1 MTESESET
9 KPLVSAVVTTHNRAD
24 LLPRALDSVAVQSY
38 PNIEL
43 IVVDDGSVDET
54 PEVVK
59 KYENQLPMKYIRLE
73 ESHGA
78 SRARNRGIK
87 EAGGEFVAGLDDD
100 DKWHEDRIADL
111 QSAYS
116 DDYAC
121 VTSDVTMIYPD
132 GSATWR
138 KEKIIDLDTLL
149 FTNQVGNQVLVKRR
163 RLLDVGGFDPHLKAA
178 QDYDLWVRLCAAYG
192 PILNVKKSLQ
202 SVHMDH
208 QANRITD
215 QSSFEG
221 YLQFYKKHKFRMNR
235 KQRKYQLYKI
245 RRAQNKTES
254 LSELLNWVPPH
265 RYLKEVKRRFTEK
278 NT

>member
-1 MTESESET
+1 MTESET

-24 LLPRALDSVAVQSY
+24 LLPRALDSVVVQSY
-38 PNIEL
+38 PNLEL
-43 IVVDDGSVDET
+43 VVVDDGSVDET

-59 KYENQLPMKYIRLE
+59 KYENQLPMMYIRLE
-73 ESHGA
+73 ESQGA
-78 SRARNRGIK
+78 SHARNRGIK
-87 EAGGEFVAGLDDD
+87 EANGEFVAGLDDD

-132 GSATWR
+132 GSAIWR
-138 KEKIIDLDTLL
+138 KKKIIDLDMLL

-163 RLLDVGGFDPHLKAA
+163 RLMDVGGFDPHLKAA
-178 QDYDLWVRLCAAYG
+178 QDYDLWVRLCSAYG
-192 PILNVKKSLQ
+192 PILNVQKPLQ

-208 QANRITD
+208 QSNRITD

-221 YLQFYKKHKFRMNR
+221 YLQFYKKHKFRMSK

-245 RRAQNKTES
+245 RRAQNKPENI
-254 LSELLNWVPPH
+254 SELLTWVPFH
-265 RYLKEVKRRFTEK
+265 RYLKEVKRRLTERK
-278 NT
+278 S